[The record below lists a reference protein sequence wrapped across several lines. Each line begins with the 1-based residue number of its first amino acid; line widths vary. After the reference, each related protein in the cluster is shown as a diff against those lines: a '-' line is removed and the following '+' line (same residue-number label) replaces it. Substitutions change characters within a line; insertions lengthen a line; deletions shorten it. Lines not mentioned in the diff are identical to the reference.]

1 MDLLNLRSDIGIHVL
16 KTMNSEVIDG
26 WILFVPESKN
36 NRNYCKKKPTLKPCF
51 FQDNMNINY
60 TFLSS

>member
-36 NRNYCKKKPTLKPCF
+36 NRNYCKKKNPTLKPCF
-51 FQDNMNINY
+51 F
-60 TFLSS
+60 SG

>member
-36 NRNYCKKKPTLKPCF
+36 NRNYCKKNPHENLVF

>member
-36 NRNYCKKKPTLKPCF
+36 NRNYCKKNPTLKPCF
-51 FQDNMNINY
+51 F
-60 TFLSS
+60 SG